1 MWLTIKLLK
10 FPYAKIILPLYK
22 YGWIIFS
29 VFPDLELLLLSV
41 SRGSVDVILAVTAA
55 GVTAAVAWYHLYTFD
70 ILCVCRL
77 ILNMMRADKENFST
91 SLNPSINLRD
101 TNLFSR

>member
-1 MWLTIKLLK
+1 MWLITK
-10 FPYAKIILPLYK
+10 FLNYPIAKHILPLYK

-41 SRGSVDVILAVTAA
+41 SRCFADVILAVTAA
-55 GVTAAVAWYHLYTFD
+55 AAAAWYHLYTFD

>member
-1 MWLTIKLLK
+1 MSCC
-10 FPYAKIILPLYK
+10 
-22 YGWIIFS
+22 S
-29 VFPDLELLLLSV
+29 VE
-41 SRGSVDVILAVTAA
+41 VILAAATAS
-55 GVTAAVAWYHLYTFD
+55 AAAAAAWYHLYTAD
-70 ILCVCRL
+70 VLCVCRL